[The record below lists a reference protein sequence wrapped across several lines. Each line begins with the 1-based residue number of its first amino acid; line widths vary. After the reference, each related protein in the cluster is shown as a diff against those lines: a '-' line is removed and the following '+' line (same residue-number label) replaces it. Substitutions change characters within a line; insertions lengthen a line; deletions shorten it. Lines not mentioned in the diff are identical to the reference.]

1 MKGKTRG
8 KNQVSSQPAEVKKRK
23 VAWGITGAG
32 DRVAEYVQIM
42 KELKKEYEDTV
53 EIQVFVSKAGET
65 VLKFYNL
72 EKEVKENFSKYT
84 VELNAN
90 SPFLAAWMQMRKY
103 EFLLIAPSSSNTVAK
118 IAYGIGDT
126 MITNAAS
133 MSLKAFVPVYIVPVD
148 FEEKTLVTKLPNG
161 KDMKLR
167 VRKEDAENVR
177 KLERMEGVQVL
188 SEPEKIREAF
198 KEQFGQKP

>member
-1 MKGKTRG
+1 MSGQTT
-8 KNQVSSQPAEVKKRK
+8 EVKKRK
-23 VAWGITGAG
+23 VAWGISGAG
-32 DRVAEYVQIM
+32 DRIAEYVQIM
-42 KELKKEYEDTV
+42 KEVKKQNEDTV
-53 EIQVFVSKAGET
+53 EIQAFASNAGET

-72 EKEVKENFSKYT
+72 ENEVKQNFKYT
-84 VELNAN
+84 VEASAN

-103 EFLLIAPSSSNTVAK
+103 EFLLIAPASSNTVAK
-118 IAYGIGDT
+118 IACGIGDT
-126 MITNAAS
+126 MLTNAAS

-177 KLERMEGVQVL
+177 KLERMEDVHVL
-188 SEPEKIREAF
+188 SEPAKIIDAF
-198 KEQFGQKP
+198 KDWFTKA